1 MKIDVK
7 RLAKLSRLKI
17 ESGQE
22 EKFEQQMQDILEM
35 VEKLP
40 PLSSTDALVDPENP
54 MQLRKDVSE
63 VKYRREEILKNAP
76 QTQAGCVV
84 VPKVIDE

>member
-7 RLAKLSRLKI
+7 RLAKLTHLRVSA
-17 ESGQE
+17 EQE
-22 EKFEQQMQDILEM
+22 EKYATQMQDILEM

-40 PLSSTDALVDPENP
+40 QIESTASLVDPNNP
-54 MQLRKDVSE
+54 MTLRKDIPTEPYKRDV
-63 VKYRREEILKNAP
+63 ILQNAP

-84 VPKVIDE
+84 VPKVMD